1 MNNTES
7 QTPINSFTLAE
18 LIDLAGE
25 QRQGLMRECIT
36 ASSDSQMQVFRFPCR
51 IDAFIIGVGTEGE
64 TSVSFNL
71 HEFKLK
77 KDSIFIFTPKNV
89 LQVNSQQYFKA
100 DVIAIS
106 PDFMR
111 RINIDIKNMM
121 PLFLKF
127 VENPALTLTPEESR
141 SMRGMIA
148 QIERET
154 RGPET
159 HFSFDIVSGLI
170 AATIYKVGDI
180 MYHYLAEHP
189 EGQNNSHNR
198 AEEYFKQFTH
208 LLGEHFREER
218 SVGFYARQLC
228 ITPKYLT
235 TLIKRISGQSVSEW
249 IDNYVILEAKTLLK
263 YSTMSIQEIAYYLN
277 FPNQSAATS
286 SATRACR
293 PRSTRRRTDKGQHP
307 AEHTRRGM
315 SGRGMFDNAYPTV
328 CTPACIRNPGRSTAP
343 GFVVAK
349 PRQKGYPTP
358 KLSAVFFQRRL

>member
-1 MNNTES
+1 MNKTES

-18 LIDLAGE
+18 LIDLAGG
-25 QRQGLMRECIT
+25 QRQGLMRECVT
-36 ASSDSQMQVFRFPCR
+36 ANSDSQMQVFRFPCR
-51 IDAFIIGVGTEGE
+51 IDAFVIGVGTEGE

-71 HEFKLK
+71 REFRLK
-77 KDSIFIFTPKNV
+77 KDSMFIFTPQNI
-89 LQVNSQQYFKA
+89 LQVKSEKDFKA

-127 VENPALTLTPEESR
+127 GANPSLTLTPEESR
-141 SMRGMIA
+141 SLRSMIA
-148 QIERET
+148 QLERET

-189 EGQNNSHNR
+189 EEQNNAHNR

-208 LLGEHFREER
+208 LLGEHYREER
-218 SVGFYARQLC
+218 SVGFYARLLC

-277 FPNQSAATS
+277 FPNQSFFGSYFKRNT
-286 SATRACR
+286 
-293 PRSTRRRTDKGQHP
+293 
-307 AEHTRRGM
+307 GM
-315 SGRGMFDNAYPTV
+315 SPSQYKAQN
-328 CTPACIRNPGRSTAP
+328 
-343 GFVVAK
+343 
-349 PRQKGYPTP
+349 
-358 KLSAVFFQRRL
+358 

>member
-25 QRQGLMRECIT
+25 QRQGLRRECIT

-277 FPNQSAATS
+277 FPNQSFFGSYFKRNT
-286 SATRACR
+286 
-293 PRSTRRRTDKGQHP
+293 
-307 AEHTRRGM
+307 GM
-315 SGRGMFDNAYPTV
+315 SPSQYKAQN
-328 CTPACIRNPGRSTAP
+328 
-343 GFVVAK
+343 
-349 PRQKGYPTP
+349 
-358 KLSAVFFQRRL
+358 

>member
-25 QRQGLMRECIT
+25 QRQGLMRECFT

-71 HEFKLK
+71 HEFRLK
-77 KDSIFIFTPKNV
+77 KDSMFIFTPKNI

-127 VENPALTLTPEESR
+127 VENPTLALTPEESR

-277 FPNQSAATS
+277 FPNQSFFGSYFKRNT
-286 SATRACR
+286 
-293 PRSTRRRTDKGQHP
+293 
-307 AEHTRRGM
+307 GM
-315 SGRGMFDNAYPTV
+315 SPSQYKAQN
-328 CTPACIRNPGRSTAP
+328 
-343 GFVVAK
+343 
-349 PRQKGYPTP
+349 
-358 KLSAVFFQRRL
+358 

>member
-64 TSVSFNL
+64 ASVSFNL

-189 EGQNNSHNR
+189 EEQNNSHNR

-277 FPNQSAATS
+277 FPNQSFFGSYFKRNT
-286 SATRACR
+286 
-293 PRSTRRRTDKGQHP
+293 
-307 AEHTRRGM
+307 GM
-315 SGRGMFDNAYPTV
+315 SPSQYKAQN
-328 CTPACIRNPGRSTAP
+328 
-343 GFVVAK
+343 
-349 PRQKGYPTP
+349 
-358 KLSAVFFQRRL
+358 

>member
-71 HEFKLK
+71 HEFRLK
-77 KDSIFIFTPKNV
+77 KDSMFIFTPKNI

-170 AATIYKVGDI
+170 AVTIYKVGDI

-189 EGQNNSHNR
+189 EEQNNSHNR

-228 ITPKYLT
+228 ITITPKYLT

-277 FPNQSAATS
+277 FPNQSFFGSYFKRNT
-286 SATRACR
+286 
-293 PRSTRRRTDKGQHP
+293 
-307 AEHTRRGM
+307 GM
-315 SGRGMFDNAYPTV
+315 SPSQYKAQN
-328 CTPACIRNPGRSTAP
+328 
-343 GFVVAK
+343 
-349 PRQKGYPTP
+349 
-358 KLSAVFFQRRL
+358 

>member
-36 ASSDSQMQVFRFPCR
+36 ASSASQMQVFRFPCR

-71 HEFKLK
+71 HEFRLK
-77 KDSIFIFTPKNV
+77 KDSMFIFTPKNI

-277 FPNQSAATS
+277 FPNQSFFGSYFKRNT
-286 SATRACR
+286 
-293 PRSTRRRTDKGQHP
+293 
-307 AEHTRRGM
+307 GM
-315 SGRGMFDNAYPTV
+315 SPSQYKAQN
-328 CTPACIRNPGRSTAP
+328 
-343 GFVVAK
+343 
-349 PRQKGYPTP
+349 
-358 KLSAVFFQRRL
+358 

>member
-25 QRQGLMRECIT
+25 QRQGLIRECIT
-36 ASSDSQMQVFRFPCR
+36 ASSGSQMQVFRFPCR

-71 HEFKLK
+71 HEFRLK
-77 KDSIFIFTPKNV
+77 KDSMFIFTPKNI

-127 VENPALTLTPEESR
+127 VENPTLALTPEESR

-277 FPNQSAATS
+277 FPNQSFFGSYFKRNT
-286 SATRACR
+286 
-293 PRSTRRRTDKGQHP
+293 
-307 AEHTRRGM
+307 GM
-315 SGRGMFDNAYPTV
+315 SPSQYKAQN
-328 CTPACIRNPGRSTAP
+328 
-343 GFVVAK
+343 
-349 PRQKGYPTP
+349 
-358 KLSAVFFQRRL
+358 

>member
-71 HEFKLK
+71 HEFRLK
-77 KDSIFIFTPKNV
+77 KDSMFIFTPKNI

-127 VENPALTLTPEESR
+127 VENPTLALTPEESR

-198 AEEYFKQFTH
+198 AEEYFKQFTR

-277 FPNQSAATS
+277 FPNQSFFGSYFKRNT
-286 SATRACR
+286 
-293 PRSTRRRTDKGQHP
+293 
-307 AEHTRRGM
+307 GM
-315 SGRGMFDNAYPTV
+315 SPSQYKAQN
-328 CTPACIRNPGRSTAP
+328 
-343 GFVVAK
+343 
-349 PRQKGYPTP
+349 
-358 KLSAVFFQRRL
+358 

>member
-71 HEFKLK
+71 HEFRLK
-77 KDSIFIFTPKNV
+77 KDSMFIFTPKNI

-127 VENPALTLTPEESR
+127 VENPTLALTPEESR

-170 AATIYKVGDI
+170 AATFYKVGDI

-277 FPNQSAATS
+277 FPNQSFFGSYFKRNT
-286 SATRACR
+286 
-293 PRSTRRRTDKGQHP
+293 
-307 AEHTRRGM
+307 GM
-315 SGRGMFDNAYPTV
+315 SPSQYKAQN
-328 CTPACIRNPGRSTAP
+328 
-343 GFVVAK
+343 
-349 PRQKGYPTP
+349 
-358 KLSAVFFQRRL
+358 

>member
-180 MYHYLAEHP
+180 MYHYFAEHP
-189 EGQNNSHNR
+189 EEQNNSHNR

-277 FPNQSAATS
+277 FPNQSFFGSYFKRNT
-286 SATRACR
+286 
-293 PRSTRRRTDKGQHP
+293 
-307 AEHTRRGM
+307 GM
-315 SGRGMFDNAYPTV
+315 SPSQYKAQN
-328 CTPACIRNPGRSTAP
+328 
-343 GFVVAK
+343 
-349 PRQKGYPTP
+349 
-358 KLSAVFFQRRL
+358 

>member
-71 HEFKLK
+71 HEFRLK
-77 KDSIFIFTPKNV
+77 KDSMFIFTPKNI

-127 VENPALTLTPEESR
+127 VENPTLALTPEESR

-154 RGPET
+154 RRPET

-189 EGQNNSHNR
+189 EEQNNSHNR

-277 FPNQSAATS
+277 FPNQSFFGSYFKRNT
-286 SATRACR
+286 
-293 PRSTRRRTDKGQHP
+293 
-307 AEHTRRGM
+307 GM
-315 SGRGMFDNAYPTV
+315 SPSQYKAQN
-328 CTPACIRNPGRSTAP
+328 
-343 GFVVAK
+343 
-349 PRQKGYPTP
+349 
-358 KLSAVFFQRRL
+358 

>member
-36 ASSDSQMQVFRFPCR
+36 ASSASQMQVFRFPCR

-71 HEFKLK
+71 HEFRLK
-77 KDSIFIFTPKNV
+77 KDSMFIFTPKNI

-127 VENPALTLTPEESR
+127 VENPTLALTPEESR

-277 FPNQSAATS
+277 FPTQSFFGSYFKRNT
-286 SATRACR
+286 
-293 PRSTRRRTDKGQHP
+293 
-307 AEHTRRGM
+307 GM
-315 SGRGMFDNAYPTV
+315 SPSQYKAQN
-328 CTPACIRNPGRSTAP
+328 
-343 GFVVAK
+343 
-349 PRQKGYPTP
+349 
-358 KLSAVFFQRRL
+358 

>member
-159 HFSFDIVSGLI
+159 HFSVDIVSGLI

-277 FPNQSAATS
+277 FPNQSFFGSYFKRNT
-286 SATRACR
+286 
-293 PRSTRRRTDKGQHP
+293 
-307 AEHTRRGM
+307 GM
-315 SGRGMFDNAYPTV
+315 SPSQYKAQN
-328 CTPACIRNPGRSTAP
+328 
-343 GFVVAK
+343 
-349 PRQKGYPTP
+349 
-358 KLSAVFFQRRL
+358 

>member
-71 HEFKLK
+71 HEFRLK
-77 KDSIFIFTPKNV
+77 KDSMFIFTPKNI

-180 MYHYLAEHP
+180 MYHYLAEPP

-277 FPNQSAATS
+277 FPNQSFFGSYFKRNT
-286 SATRACR
+286 
-293 PRSTRRRTDKGQHP
+293 
-307 AEHTRRGM
+307 GM
-315 SGRGMFDNAYPTV
+315 SPSQYKAQN
-328 CTPACIRNPGRSTAP
+328 
-343 GFVVAK
+343 
-349 PRQKGYPTP
+349 
-358 KLSAVFFQRRL
+358 

>member
-1 MNNTES
+1 MHNTES

-71 HEFKLK
+71 HEFRLK
-77 KDSIFIFTPKNV
+77 KDSMFIFTPKNI

-127 VENPALTLTPEESR
+127 VENPTLALTPEESR

-277 FPNQSAATS
+277 FPNQSFFGSYFKRNT
-286 SATRACR
+286 
-293 PRSTRRRTDKGQHP
+293 
-307 AEHTRRGM
+307 GM
-315 SGRGMFDNAYPTV
+315 SPSQYKAQN
-328 CTPACIRNPGRSTAP
+328 
-343 GFVVAK
+343 
-349 PRQKGYPTP
+349 
-358 KLSAVFFQRRL
+358 